1 MKMPK
6 IKQPIKKTGRARK
19 EVQVSK
25 LIQML
30 SETKSLVLT
39 NYMGLTHKQMETLK
53 KELRAVNSSFNVTKN
68 SLFKIALEK
77 SEFKNKISNIDE
89 ILQNPTEILLIK
101 GDAMDSLKKL
111 AKAMKD
117 FGLPK
122 VKVGVIDGNFLDEE
136 SIIKLSTLPSKEI
149 LIIQLAGMLNSP
161 IARFTFVL
169 NANLQKLV
177 VVLNE
182 VSKKKPAEAA
192 PAPTPEPP
200 VEQPTKE
207 AAPVEAKPEENQTTP
222 DEVQT
227 EEKIGGGEST
237 NG

>member
-77 SEFKNKISNIDE
+77 SEFKNKISNIDD
-89 ILQNPTEILLIK
+89 ILQNPTAILFIK

>member
-1 MKMPK
+1 MAK
-6 IKQPIKKTGRARK
+6 IKQPTKKTGRARK
-19 EVQVSK
+19 EVQVSE

-77 SEFKNKISNIDE
+77 SEFKNKIQNLDQVLE
-89 ILQNPTEILLIK
+89 NPTAALFIK
-101 GDAMDSLKKL
+101 GDPMESLKKL
-111 AKAMKD
+111 AKAMKS

-122 VKVGVIDGNFLDEE
+122 VKVGIIDGNALDET
-136 SIIKLSTLPSKEI
+136 SIIKLSSLPSKEV
-149 LIIQLAGMLNSP
+149 LIAQLAGMLNSP

-177 VVLNE
+177 IVLNE

-192 PAPTPEPP
+192 PAQVVQTQEQAPIQKTPTPAEQSVPEQ
-200 VEQPTKE
+200 VE
-207 AAPVEAKPEENQTTP
+207 VKPEET
-222 DEVQT
+222 QT
-227 EEKIGGGEST
+227 EEKTEGGETT

>member
-1 MKMPK
+1 
-6 IKQPIKKTGRARK
+6 
-19 EVQVSK
+19 
-25 LIQML
+25 
-30 SETKSLVLT
+30 
-39 NYMGLTHKQMETLK
+39 MGLTHKQMETLK

-89 ILQNPTEILLIK
+89 ILQNPTAILFIK